1 MANYTQKDYDPSLN
15 GYWRGT
21 IDGAKNFGYPE
32 NYFFADTIRSI
43 FIGFANFFNDIKV
56 IRYNKFQEPVKVI
69 SVPIKFGPRKKSHDF
84 RTEQESG
91 EKYYITLPNLTYK
104 MDSMQ
109 FDSNRAKGIYETRS
123 FYSDDLL
130 AAGIQGDMQERFWSD
145 VQPVPYNINVSMD
158 ANCENLS
165 DANQIVEQICS
176 RFCPACFYNIKEFW
190 FFNKRRSIKLI
201 LDGLNWDIQS
211 DAMGEEDWRQIKVS
225 FTFKIEVVLYKPIRD
240 AQIVQKINTY
250 LTMNKG
256 DYLYHG
262 VTFGNPD
269 GSLTNKYDFSH
280 IYGVKVAQSYVL
292 DGNPRTI
299 YDEGVS
305 AYTTIYD
312 YIQTD
317 QLTTYEKDAKLL
329 LKTITRWVPAS
340 ENMSARPD
348 IRYRHDAFIP
358 VIDDNGNVVSGY
370 HEMRDYYSDEWMTTK
385 EYMSLSG
392 DGRNNDRTIEFG
404 SVTMRDQYDAPYAA
418 YYSHYNEEGS
428 YTEDPNVYREGNT
441 DFFYRQET
449 YIDKPDILFSGGRY
463 KV

>member
-56 IRYNKFQEPVKVI
+56 IRYNKYQEPVKTI
-69 SVPIKFGPRKKSHDF
+69 NVPIKFGPRKKSHDF

-109 FDSNRAKGIYETRS
+109 FDQNRAKGIYETRA
-123 FYSDDLL
+123 FYSNDLL
-130 AAGIQGDMQERFWSD
+130 AANIQGDMQERFWSD
-145 VQPVPYNINVSMD
+145 VQPTPYNINVSMD

-176 RFCPACFYNIKEFW
+176 RFNPACFYNLKEFW
-190 FFNKRRSIKLI
+190 FFNKRRSIKLV
-201 LDGLNWDIQS
+201 LENLTWDIQS
-211 DAMGEEDWRQIKVS
+211 DAMGEEDWRQITVK
-225 FTFKIEVVLYKPIRD
+225 FTFKIEAVLYKPIKD
-240 AQIVQKINTY
+240 AQIIQKINTF
-250 LTMNKG
+250 LTLNNDNYM
-256 DYLYHG
+256 YHG
-262 VTFGNPD
+262 VTFGNPN
-269 GSLTNKYDFSH
+269 GSLDNKYNFTN
-280 IYGVKVAQSYVL
+280 IYGVKVGPSYVL
-292 DGNPRTI
+292 NGNPKTT
-299 YDEGVS
+299 YDAAVS

-329 LKTITRWVPAS
+329 IKSVTRWVPAS
-340 ENMSARPD
+340 EDMSATPS
-348 IRYRHDAFIP
+348 IKYRHDAFIP
-358 VIDDNGNVVSGY
+358 VTDDTGKVVSGY
-370 HEMRDYYSDEWMTTK
+370 HEIRDYYSDEWMTTN

-392 DGRNNDRTIEFG
+392 DGRNRDRTIEFG
-404 SVTMRDQYDAPYAA
+404 HVVLRDQYDEPYNA
-418 YYSHYNEEGS
+418 YYSKYNEEGS
-428 YTEDPNVYREGNT
+428 YTESEKVYKEGNT
-441 DFFYRQET
+441 DFFYRKET
-449 YIDKPDILFSGGRY
+449 YTDRPEILFSGGKY
-463 KV
+463 NV